1 MQNQFKV
8 CVVTGARAEYGLLK
22 HVIRNISSSDSL
34 CCQVLVTG
42 SHLSP
47 EFGMTVSEISDDSI
61 LIDKKVE
68 MLLSSDSPIGV
79 AKSMGLG
86 MIGIAD
92 AFDSLSPDLV
102 LLLGDRFEI
111 FAAASAAMVMNIPI
125 AHCHGGELTEGAVD
139 DPMRHAITKMSAL
152 HFVAADEYRK
162 RVIQLGEN
170 PRRVFNVGGL
180 GVDALKSVRPLSR
193 QCLESDLDFNFQDKN
208 LLVTFHPETA
218 LSDSG
223 YAGLSQL
230 LVALSQYRGV
240 GIIFTLPNADSAGR
254 AFAAEINRFCSEN
267 DFAKSFTSLGFERY
281 ASCMAIVD
289 GVVGNSSSGLLEAPA
304 FHLGTINIGNRQL
317 GRMKAKSVIDVPF
330 DSALIADAIDKLF
343 SDDFRS
349 ELQHV
354 VSPYGSSGAAE
365 RIVSVIES
373 LDHSLLL
380 DNSFHDI

>member
-162 RVIQLGEN
+162 RVVQ
-170 PRRVFNVGGL
+170 
-180 GVDALKSVRPLSR
+180 
-193 QCLESDLDFNFQDKN
+193 Q
-208 LLVTFHPETA
+208 ETT
-218 LSDSG
+218 
-223 YAGLSQL
+223 
-230 LVALSQYRGV
+230 V
-240 GIIFTLPNADSAGR
+240 
-254 AFAAEINRFCSEN
+254 
-267 DFAKSFTSLGFERY
+267 
-281 ASCMAIVD
+281 
-289 GVVGNSSSGLLEAPA
+289 
-304 FHLGTINIGNRQL
+304 
-317 GRMKAKSVIDVPF
+317 
-330 DSALIADAIDKLF
+330 
-343 SDDFRS
+343 
-349 ELQHV
+349 
-354 VSPYGSSGAAE
+354 
-365 RIVSVIES
+365 
-373 LDHSLLL
+373 
-380 DNSFHDI
+380 